1 MKFGN
6 FSNSWYRISLDTEQ
20 QIFYATSK
28 QHPEQIAS
36 GITIDD
42 AVRKL
47 TVQTQHIDSFK
58 GNSRNQ
64 TA

>member
-6 FSNSWYRISLDTEQ
+6 FSNSWYRISLDTDQ

-28 QHPEQIAS
+28 QHPEQVAN
-36 GITIDD
+36 GITIDE

-47 TVQTQHIDSFK
+47 ALQAHQPVTINKAD
-58 GNSRNQ
+58 Q

>member
-6 FSNSWYRISLDTEQ
+6 FSNSWYRISLDTDK

-28 QHPEQIAS
+28 QHPEQVAS
-36 GITIDD
+36 GVTIDE

-47 TVQTQHIDSFK
+47 ALQAHQPVTLNHAD
-58 GNSRNQ
+58 Q

>member
-6 FSNSWYRISLDTEQ
+6 FSDSWYRISLDTDQ

-28 QHPEQIAS
+28 QHPEQVAS
-36 GITIDD
+36 GVTIDE

-47 TVQTQHIDSFK
+47 ALQAHQPVTLNNHAD
-58 GNSRNQ
+58 Q